1 MSREQEVSRSI
12 FRAEA
17 LRRYMAT
24 ANRPVTLKIGRSRR
38 AHVPVRLQ
46 LNALECGAA
55 CLAMILSFY
64 GRNTTLSECRTC
76 CGVGRDGLTAST
88 IAREARTF
96 GLRVSAYSLQELA
109 DFSYISVPAI
119 IHWEFNHFVV
129 LERWSPHQVEIV
141 DPAIGRRQLTR
152 EEFAKGFT
160 GVVLTFE
167 PGVGFQ
173 KRSFNG
179 RATWKRYLSTMIHLP
194 SITHVLA
201 LVLAASVLLQMLG
214 LALPLLTQI
223 LVDRVL
229 NLQQTGLMGVL
240 ALGMGVVVVAQ
251 TSMGYLRGY
260 LLIWL
265 QARLDT
271 QLMKGFFEHLLS
283 LPFMFFQQRTTGDL
297 MMRLSSNTTI
307 RELLTSQ
314 TLSLFLD
321 GGLVLI
327 YLIILFV
334 KVPMF
339 GLLTLTI
346 GVAQALVLTSARKQT
361 NHLLQKHLMAQSA
374 EQSYLTEA
382 LVGIASLKASGGE
395 DRAFEHWSGLFT
407 KQLNSSLDRNRL
419 SLRVD
424 TMSTML
430 HVAAP
435 LVLLWVGTQAV
446 LAGQLSLGSMLAI
459 NALAAAFL
467 SPLASLIANVQ
478 RLQLVGAH
486 LERITDV
493 LEAAPE
499 QQLHGG
505 ADASESLQGSVQIRD
520 VHFRYDPNAPLV
532 LEQISATIE
541 AGQKVAIVGRSGS
554 GKSTLAKLLLGLYE
568 PTSGEILYDGQP
580 LGILNYRALRSQCG
594 VVLQEPF
601 LFSGSIRQ
609 NLTLSHPDL
618 CFEQIVEATQIAAI
632 YEDILRM
639 PMGLETR
646 IAEGGSGLSGGQRQR
661 LALAAAVAHQP
672 KILLLDEASSH
683 LDAATERQVQQN
695 LSRLPCTQIII
706 AHRLSTIRDADL
718 ILVLDSGR
726 IVEQGTHEALVAL
739 GGAYAAL
746 VRSQLDAGA
755 S

>member
-1 MSREQEVSRSI
+1 
-12 FRAEA
+12 
-17 LRRYMAT
+17 
-24 ANRPVTLKIGRSRR
+24 
-38 AHVPVRLQ
+38 
-46 LNALECGAA
+46 
-55 CLAMILSFY
+55 
-64 GRNTTLSECRTC
+64 
-76 CGVGRDGLTAST
+76 
-88 IAREARTF
+88 
-96 GLRVSAYSLQELA
+96 
-109 DFSYISVPAI
+109 
-119 IHWEFNHFVV
+119 
-129 LERWSPHQVEIV
+129 
-141 DPAIGRRQLTR
+141 
-152 EEFAKGFT
+152 
-160 GVVLTFE
+160 
-167 PGVGFQ
+167 
-173 KRSFNG
+173 
-179 RATWKRYLSTMIHLP
+179 
-194 SITHVLA
+194 
-201 LVLAASVLLQMLG
+201 
-214 LALPLLTQI
+214 
-223 LVDRVL
+223 
-229 NLQQTGLMGVL
+229 MGVL
-240 ALGMGVVVVAQ
+240 ALGMGVAIVAQ

-283 LPFMFFQQRTTGDL
+283 LPFMFFQQRTTGDM
-297 MMRLSSNTTI
+297 MMRLSSNMMI

-314 TLSLFLD
+314 TLSVLLD

-334 KVPMF
+334 KAPMF
-339 GLLTLTI
+339 GLLTLII
-346 GVAQALVLTSARKQT
+346 GVAQALVLTSVRKQT

-382 LVGIASLKASGGE
+382 LIGIGSLKASGGE
-395 DRAFEHWSGLFT
+395 DRAFDHWSDLFT

-424 TMSTML
+424 TMLTML
-430 HVAAP
+430 RVAAP

-459 NALAAAFL
+459 TALAAAFL
-467 SPLASLIANVQ
+467 SPLASLIANGQ
-478 RLQLVGAH
+478 HLQLVGVH

-493 LEAAPE
+493 LESAPE
-499 QQLHGG
+499 QPLHG
-505 ADASESLQGSVQIRD
+505 DAPVHEPIKGSIRLQD
-520 VHFRYDPNAPLV
+520 VHFRYDPNAPCV
-532 LEQISATIE
+532 LERISMTIE
-541 AGQKVAIVGRSGS
+541 AGQKVAIVGRTGS
-554 GKSTLAKLLLGLYE
+554 GKSTLARLLLGLHE

-580 LGILNYRALRSQCG
+580 LRNFNYRALRSQCG

-618 CFEQIVEATQIAAI
+618 RFEQIVEATQIAAI

-672 KILLLDEASSH
+672 KLLLLDEASSH
-683 LDAATERQVQQN
+683 LDAVTERQVQQN

-718 ILVLDSGR
+718 ILVLDTGR

-739 GGAYAAL
+739 DGAYAAL

-755 S
+755 AQ